1 MPEKIR
7 CSHILVEK
15 ESTAREVVERLGK
28 GEGFS
33 KLAMQYSID
42 GTRKRGGDLGFFRRG
57 QMVKEFEKAA
67 FSLNKGEVSGIVKTQ
82 FGFHIIKRTE

>member
-15 ESTAREVVERLGK
+15 ENTAREVVEKLGK
-28 GEGFS
+28 GERFS
-33 KLAMQYSID
+33 KVAMQYSID
-42 GTRKRGGDLGFFRRG
+42 GTRKKGGDLGFFGRG

-67 FSLNKGEVSGIVKTQ
+67 FSLNKGEISGIVRTQ
-82 FGFHIIKRTE
+82 FGFHIIMRTE